1 MNLRKYLFVVLG
13 LIISPFISFA
23 EARSIVSGRVI
34 SDNEELIE
42 YAAVYLKGTEYSCMT
57 NEQGLY
63 HLHAPEGKFT
73 LVVYAAGYEPYEVEV
88 RLENGKRL
96 KRNIFLQSKYHE
108 LGEVEVVSSEISR
121 IKKSPFNVVAVETKE
136 VENSTKN
143 LSDLL
148 TKLPGMKIRETGGVG
163 SETQMM
169 LDGFS
174 GKHIKVF
181 IDGVPQEGV
190 GSSFS
195 VNNIP
200 VNFAER
206 IEVYKGVVPVEFGT
220 DALGGVVNIVTNK
233 NRRRWFLDASYSY
246 GSFNTHK
253 SYVNFGNTFKSGL
266 SFEVN
271 AFQNYSDNDY
281 YINTYV
287 TKFNEDGSE
296 VTDSRKIERVKRF
309 NDMYHNEAVVGKV
322 GIVGKKFAD
331 RLMFGVV
338 YSNMY
343 KEIQTGV
350 RQEVVFGG
358 KHRKGYSVMPS
369 LEYVK
374 RNLLG
379 KKLDMNFTANY
390 NYNLTQNIDTLSYK
404 YNWYG
409 DRKFTGIA
417 GEQAYQDSELR
428 NKNWNASVYAKYRL
442 SRKHSFSVS
451 HVQTFFSRDSR
462 SNVNSNVSFSDF
474 TIPKKTWKSVT
485 GISYRLLPSSKWNIS
500 VFGKHYFQRSA
511 GPVSKNSDGVGN
523 YVEISKTVNF
533 LGYGFATSYA
543 VINDLQARLSYEKS
557 CRLPSNEELFGDED
571 LEAGKVELN
580 PEKSDNINLNIS
592 YSKRFGKH
600 IVYVEGG
607 LIYRY
612 TRDYIKRGISK
623 HGSTYYGSYENH
635 GKVETKGFNISGR
648 YGFSHWLSLG
658 GTFSRINMFDDEK
671 FLAGGSTQESLTY
684 GTRLPNQPYQFAN
697 YDVSL
702 SWKDLFG
709 KGNKLILSYDSY
721 YQYKFPLYWENIG
734 DSSSKKMVP
743 TQFSHN
749 LGLTYSL
756 DNGKYNLSLECKN
769 FTNEALY
776 DNFSLQKAGR
786 AFYAKF
792 RFYLGN

>member
-1 MNLRKYLFVVLG
+1 MSKVCIIFMHQKASLRWL
-13 LIISPFISFA
+13 SMQ
-23 EARSIVSGRVI
+23 
-34 SDNEELIE
+34 
-42 YAAVYLKGTEYSCMT
+42 T
-57 NEQGLY
+57 
-63 HLHAPEGKFT
+63 
-73 LVVYAAGYEPYEVEV
+73 GYEPYEVEV
-88 RLENGKRL
+88 CLENGKRL

-451 HVQTFFSRDSR
+451 HVQTFFQ
-462 SNVNSNVSFSDF
+462 
-474 TIPKKTWKSVT
+474 
-485 GISYRLLPSSKWNIS
+485 GIADP
-500 VFGKHYFQRSA
+500 
-511 GPVSKNSDGVGN
+511 
-523 YVEISKTVNF
+523 
-533 LGYGFATSYA
+533 
-543 VINDLQARLSYEKS
+543 
-557 CRLPSNEELFGDED
+557 
-571 LEAGKVELN
+571 
-580 PEKSDNINLNIS
+580 
-592 YSKRFGKH
+592 
-600 IVYVEGG
+600 
-607 LIYRY
+607 
-612 TRDYIKRGISK
+612 
-623 HGSTYYGSYENH
+623 
-635 GKVETKGFNISGR
+635 
-648 YGFSHWLSLG
+648 
-658 GTFSRINMFDDEK
+658 M
-671 FLAGGSTQESLTY
+671 
-684 GTRLPNQPYQFAN
+684 
-697 YDVSL
+697 
-702 SWKDLFG
+702 
-709 KGNKLILSYDSY
+709 
-721 YQYKFPLYWENIG
+721 
-734 DSSSKKMVP
+734 
-743 TQFSHN
+743 
-749 LGLTYSL
+749 
-756 DNGKYNLSLECKN
+756 
-769 FTNEALY
+769 
-776 DNFSLQKAGR
+776 
-786 AFYAKF
+786 
-792 RFYLGN
+792 